1 MNGYSVKLPLSYDSA
16 DGPYQMNKSLKE
28 VVNQNF
34 RMLLLTNPGER
45 IMNLDYGIGVAK
57 LLFHNRTDT
66 TSEIDIENIV
76 MDQIRKYMPFIN
88 VINFEINDDLPEEQ
102 NAIFIS
108 IEYQIPSIKET
119 DSISLIL
126 NQN

>member
-1 MNGYSVKLPLSYDSA
+1 MNGYSVKLPLSYDSV
-16 DGPYQMNKSLKE
+16 DGPYQMNKTLKE

-45 IMNLDYGIGVAK
+45 IMDLEYGIGVSK
-57 LLFHNRTDT
+57 LLFHNRTDVS
-66 TSEIDIENIV
+66 SEIDIESII
-76 MDQIRKYMPFIN
+76 MSQLMKYMPFIN
-88 VINFEINDDLPEEQ
+88 VTNFLVNDDLPEEQ
-102 NAIFIS
+102 NAIFVS
-108 IEYQIPSIKET
+108 IEYEIPSIKET